1 MGHKAW
7 VTRSLPKG
15 WGKLSDV
22 RSMQELF
29 RRARNWSP
37 RLGLFTI
44 AIVLVL
50 SSCSVSDD
58 TAPVTQSPPTNSTK
72 GPGVVVDEPGE
83 SPSTTAEDE
92 WAEVLGEQLQNNYP
106 AGKYVSP
113 SGNNANGGTS
123 PTDAWQSVAYGV
135 SQLVAGDTLFLMDG
149 TFNESARSDTAVPV
163 TVQGRADAW
172 IRITAYPGTHP
183 IITSYNSSGMQFEGG
198 AKYIEVSG
206 IEFVGNPNPN
216 SGGEWP
222 GAGLVIFND
231 AHHIRVYNNQV
242 HGYGAGGVVGYRGSH
257 IDVRNNEIWENAK
270 LERAQH
276 SGISFYELRDLG
288 LSDDSNGYSNYVMGN
303 LVYRNENINRDPRG
317 QITDGNCVIVD
328 RFNVSGYSG
337 RTLIANNVCIDNG
350 GRSLNIFMSSNV
362 DVFNN
367 TAYHNLRT
375 PEIANTG
382 GEMMTL
388 DARNI
393 RFANNLIFTR
403 PGLKPIVSWGSSNVS
418 YTNNMFVGDT
428 NPGYSDADIFVPAGT
443 KVVANASTAAT
454 ASNFDLVSGSPAAN
468 AGSSDIPGQVK
479 TDYAGRNRHLGDA
492 PDIGAFEFRESGSA
506 PPPTTAPPT
515 TAPPETAAPTTGPA
529 VSPTTVPGEPAPT
542 TSAQSTSPT
551 TASVSPTL
559 VGNAPTTAVRN
570 APSAAATGS
579 SAGGIAANRST
590 VTTSPSLFAPA
601 ALAPTTIGPPPGAP
615 IEDENGQ
622 SDSSPVVTTDS
633 GEQAALEALP
643 YVEATESNGSGL
655 WIALSLVFLASGFGA
670 MQMTNSVAQRRD

>member
-1 MGHKAW
+1 
-7 VTRSLPKG
+7 
-15 WGKLSDV
+15 
-22 RSMQELF
+22 MQEVF
-29 RRARNWSP
+29 RRARNWFP

-50 SSCSVSDD
+50 SSCSIGDD
-58 TAPVTQSPPTNSTK
+58 SASVTQSSSTIPTN
-72 GPGVVVDEPGE
+72 GPGVVVDEPDE
-83 SPSTTAEDE
+83 SPTTSAGND
-92 WAEVLGEQLQNNYP
+92 WSEVLGEQLQNNYP
-106 AGKYVSP
+106 DGKYVSP

-123 PTDAWQSVAYGV
+123 PTDAWQSVAHGV
-135 SQLVAGDTLFLMDG
+135 AQLVAGDTLFLMDG
-149 TFNESARSDTAVPV
+149 TYNEGARPDTSVPV
-163 TVQGRADAW
+163 TVRGRADAW

-198 AKYIEVSG
+198 AQYVEVSG
-206 IEFVGNPNPN
+206 IEFAGNPNPN
-216 SGGEWP
+216 SGGDWP

-231 AHHIRVYNNQV
+231 AHHIRIYNNQV
-242 HGYGAGGVVGYRGSH
+242 HGYGAGGVVGYGSSH

-270 LERAQH
+270 LERNQH
-276 SGISFYELRDLG
+276 SGISFYELRDAG
-288 LSDDSNGYSNYVMGN
+288 HADDVNGYSNYVMGN

-388 DARNI
+388 DANNI

-443 KVVANASTAAT
+443 QVVANASIAGT
-454 ASNFDLVSGSPAAN
+454 ASNFDLVSGSPATN
-468 AGSSDIPGQVK
+468 AGSSDIPGQVT
-479 TDYAGRNRHLGDA
+479 TDFAGRDRQLGDA
-492 PDIGAFEFRESGSA
+492 PDIGAFEFRESASA
-506 PPPTTAPPT
+506 PTPATAPST
-515 TAPPETAAPTTGPA
+515 TAAPTTAAPATTAGPRTTA
-529 VSPTTVPGEPAPT
+529 APTTPAPGEPAPST
-542 TSAQSTSPT
+542 VAPSTSPT
-551 TASVSPTL
+551 TASISPT
-559 VGNAPTTAVRN
+559 VVDSAPTTA
-570 APSAAATGS
+570 APDASAAPAAGN
-579 SAGGIAANRST
+579 SAGASAANGTT
-590 VTTSPSLFAPA
+590 VTTAPSLFAPA
-601 ALAPTTIGPPPGAP
+601 ALAPTTIGPPPKAP
-615 IEDENGQ
+615 VIDEAEQ
-622 SDSSPVVTTDS
+622 PDSSPVVTTDS
-633 GEQAALEALP
+633 GEQAAPEALP
-643 YVEATESNGSGL
+643 YVEASESNGPGL
-655 WIALSLVFLASGFGA
+655 WIALALVFLASGFGA
-670 MQMTNSVAQRRD
+670 MQMTNSGAQRRN